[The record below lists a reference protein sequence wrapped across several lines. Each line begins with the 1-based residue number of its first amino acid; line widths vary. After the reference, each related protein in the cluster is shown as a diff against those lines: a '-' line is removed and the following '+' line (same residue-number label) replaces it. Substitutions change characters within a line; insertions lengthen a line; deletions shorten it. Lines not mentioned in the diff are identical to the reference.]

1 MKIKSLS
8 LFFLFLPFSI
18 IFIQNADAQE
28 IAGHEN
34 KIYYKSERGPYWTKS
49 QLDSFLISRNNNRYK
64 LVARK
69 TKIEKRNDSLI
80 YYVNLRLDPVAVDNN
95 NKPWIGQSLPEFNLK
110 DMNGNPVNSK
120 NLLGKPM
127 VVNLWFTTCGPC
139 IEEMPDL
146 NKLRKEYKD
155 SDVVFVA
162 ITFDTK
168 IYVDNF
174 LKKHNFNFTIIPG
187 AKFYCD
193 QITQLYPVTF
203 FVDRKGIIR
212 FAEHVLPSSFDTL
225 NRDLHYMLE
234 NNF

>member
-1 MKIKSLS
+1 MNTKNLS
-8 LFFLFLPFSI
+8 LIFLFFSI
-18 IFIQNADAQE
+18 IFYQDVNAQNVPVDSS
-28 IAGHEN
+28 
-34 KIYYKSERGPYWTKS
+34 KIYYKSVRGPFWTKS
-49 QLDSFLISRNNNRYK
+49 ELDSFLFSKNNNRYK

-69 TKIEKRNDSLI
+69 TNIEKRNDSLI
-80 YYVNLRLDPVAVDNN
+80 YYVNLRMDPVAVDNN
-95 NKPWIGQSLPEFNLK
+95 DKPWKGQSLPPFNLK
-110 DMNGNPVNSK
+110 DINGNLVNSK
-120 NLLGKPM
+120 TLIGKPL

-155 SDVVFVA
+155 SDVVFIA

-168 IYVDNF
+168 ASVYNF

-193 QITQLYPVTF
+193 RITQLYPLTF

-225 NRDLHYMLE
+225 NLDLHSILE

>member
-1 MKIKSLS
+1 M
-8 LFFLFLPFSI
+8 
-18 IFIQNADAQE
+18 IFVQNVEGQDIMDA
-28 IAGHEN
+28 N

-49 QLDSFLISRNNNRYK
+49 QLDSFLHSKNNNRYK

-69 TKIEKRNDSLI
+69 TNIEKRNDSLI
-80 YYVNLRLDPVAVDNN
+80 YYVNLRMDPEAVDNN
-95 NKPWIGQSLPEFNLK
+95 DKPWEGQNLPEFSLR
-110 DMNGNPVNSK
+110 DINGNFVDSK
-120 NLLGKPM
+120 KLIGKPL

-146 NKLRKEYKD
+146 NRLKNEYQD
-155 SDVVFVA
+155 SDVLFIA

-168 IYVDNF
+168 ISVTNF

-193 QITQLYPVTF
+193 RVTQLYPVTF

-212 FAEHVLPSSFDTL
+212 FAEHVLPFSFDTL
-225 NRDLHYMLE
+225 NSDLRSILK
-234 NNF
+234 NNL

>member
-1 MKIKSLS
+1 M
-8 LFFLFLPFSI
+8 
-18 IFIQNADAQE
+18 FIQNVEAQNVLVDS
-28 IAGHEN
+28 A
-34 KIYYKSERGPYWTKS
+34 KIFYKSERGPYWTKS
-49 QLDSFLISRNNNRYK
+49 QLDSFLVSRNNNRYK

-80 YYVNLRLDPVAVDNN
+80 YFVNLRMDPVALDNN
-95 NKPWIGQSLPEFNLK
+95 EKPWIGQNLPEFNLK
-110 DMNGNPVNSK
+110 DINGNPVNSK
-120 NLLGKPM
+120 NLLGKPV

-155 SDVVFVA
+155 SDVIFIA

-168 IYVDNF
+168 ISVLNF
-174 LKKHNFNFTIIPG
+174 LKKRNFDFTIIPG
-187 AKFYCD
+187 AKSYCD
-193 QITQLYPVTF
+193 YITQLYPVTF

-225 NRDLHYMLE
+225 NLDLGSILE
-234 NNF
+234 KNF